1 MPDNRTSYISPSVR
15 FFFILFTVTLA
26 FTLCRPF
33 NAHARLL
40 AQLAVLAMTGLS
52 GNQAG
57 NQASE
62 QSSVPATEAPA
73 GNGQRSNANS
83 QRIKALQQQS
93 PPPGAGWEF
102 QATTNQPLV
111 SRFVA
116 VDKSQQKI
124 MLYEHKSPLRLVS
137 SFVCTTGQIIGD
149 KKVEGDLRT
158 PEGVYFVVQRIGN
171 GLNYELYGNEAYTLN
186 YPNPVDRLRRKTG
199 YGIWIH
205 GRGYDITP
213 LETQGCV
220 AMNNGDL
227 TVFGQ
232 SLKPGLPVAL
242 ADVVK
247 HGNSLPS
254 GSDEQ
259 ISKKLR
265 ENVKGW
271 ANAWGS
277 RSVSMFDF
285 YDSEAYSLTQE
296 PFSQFKAQKERL
308 FKMLPWIKNS
318 VSNVNVMKG
327 PGYWVTWFSQDYK
340 APNLETKGVR
350 RLYWQEN
357 KKGELRIV
365 GMEWLPGL
373 TMDGDVLVASADDPG
388 GEQPKAQGPL
398 RAEGGPIIVEGKG
411 TPQKQAQAASG
422 TAKTAAVDANP
433 VVKPDAKAEAKKA
446 EEDKAAKARQ
456 DKNAE
461 VRQFVESWRKAW
473 ESGDLNAYAK
483 FYAKDA
489 VQGSRKGQAAIRSQ
503 KQSLWASARPAKV
516 TLGNIVIASASGGLI
531 KVEMTQVYKD
541 KKGQGDKGIKTLH
554 LKPAGKNLEIV
565 REDWRE

>member
-1 MPDNRTSYISPSVR
+1 MPDNRTSYFSFSVW
-15 FFFILFTVTLA
+15 FCFLFCAVFLA
-26 FTLCRPF
+26 SVFCGPVI
-33 NAHARLL
+33 AQARLV
-40 AQLAVLAMTGLS
+40 AQLAVPAMTGLS
-52 GNQAG
+52 GNQTP
-57 NQASE
+57 E
-62 QSSVPATEAPA
+62 QFSAQTTEQPA

-83 QRIKALQQQS
+83 QRVKALQQQS

-124 MLYEHKSPLRLVS
+124 MLYEHKSPLRMVS
-137 SFVCTTGQIIGD
+137 SFICTTGQIIGD

-158 PEGVYFVVQRIGN
+158 PEGIYFVVQRIGN

-227 TVFGQ
+227 TVFAAN
-232 SLKPGLPVAL
+232 LKPGLPVAL

-247 HGNSLPS
+247 QTNGMPS
-254 GSDEQ
+254 GTDEQ
-259 ISKKLR
+259 TTKRLR

-285 YDSEAYSLTQE
+285 YDPEAYSVTQE

-308 FKMLPWIKNS
+308 FKMLPWIKNN

-327 PGYWVTWFSQDYK
+327 PGYWVTWFFQDYK

-357 KKGELRIV
+357 NKGDLRIV

-373 TMDGDVLVASADDPG
+373 TMDGGVLVASADDPG

-398 RAEGGPIIVEGKG
+398 RAEGGPIIIEGKDA
-411 TPQKQAQAASG
+411 PQKQTQVAAG
-422 TAKTAAVDANP
+422 PEKVAAP
-433 VVKPDAKAEAKKA
+433 EVKADNKAEAKKA
-446 EEDKAAKARQ
+446 EDDKTAKGKQ
-456 DKNAE
+456 DKSAE
-461 VRQFVESWRKAW
+461 VKQFVESWRKAW
-473 ESGDLNAYAK
+473 EAGDLNAYAK

-489 VQGSRKGQAAIRSQ
+489 VQGSRKGQASIKSQ
-503 KQSLWASARPAKV
+503 KQTLWANAKPSKV
-516 TLGNIVIASASGGLI
+516 NLGNIRIAPASGGLI
-531 KVEMTQVYKD
+531 KVEMTQIYKD
-541 KKGQGDKGIKTLH
+541 KKGQGDKGTKTLH
-554 LKPAGKNLEIV
+554 LKAVGKNLEIV

>member
-1 MPDNRTSYISPSVR
+1 
-15 FFFILFTVTLA
+15 
-26 FTLCRPF
+26 
-33 NAHARLL
+33 
-40 AQLAVLAMTGLS
+40 MTGLS
-52 GNQAG
+52 GNQTPE
-57 NQASE
+57 NI
-62 QSSVPATEAPA
+62 SVPTTEPAPA
-73 GNGQRSNANS
+73 NGRGSGAVS
-83 QRIKALQQQS
+83 PRIKALQQQS
-93 PPPGAGWEF
+93 PPAGAGWEF

-186 YPNPVDRLRRKTG
+186 YPNPVDKLRRKTG

-227 TVFGQ
+227 AVFAQ
-232 SLKPGLPVAL
+232 NLKPGLPVAL

-247 HGNSLPS
+247 HSASAPS

-259 ISKKLR
+259 TTKKLH
-265 ENVKGW
+265 EKVKGW
-271 ANAWGS
+271 ATAWGS
-277 RSVSMFDF
+277 RSSSMFDF
-285 YDSEAYSLTQE
+285 YDQEAYSIAQE
-296 PFSQFKAQKERL
+296 PFSKFKAQKERL
-308 FKMLPWIKNS
+308 FKMLPWIKND

-327 PGYWVTWFSQDYK
+327 PGYWVTWFFQDYK

-357 KKGELRIV
+357 NKGDLRIV

-373 TMDGDVLVASADDPG
+373 TMDGGVLVASAEDPG
-388 GEQPKAQGPL
+388 GEKPKAQEPL
-398 RAEGGPIIVEGKG
+398 RAEGGPIIVEGKDA
-411 TPQKQAQAASG
+411 PQKQA
-422 TAKTAAVDANP
+422 P
-433 VVKPDAKAEAKKA
+433 VVAEKKTDTKADTKTVAKADTKKV
-446 EEDKAAKARQ
+446 EEDKAAKAKQ

-461 VRQFVESWRKAW
+461 VTRFVEAWRKAW
-473 ESGDLNAYAK
+473 EAGDLNGYMK
-483 FYAKDA
+483 FYAKNA
-489 VQGSRKGQAAIRSQ
+489 VQGSRKGQASIKKQ
-503 KQSLWASARPAKV
+503 KQSLWANAGPAKV
-516 TLGNIVIASASGGLI
+516 NFGNIRIVPASGGLI
-531 KVEMTQVYKD
+531 KVEMTQVYKN
-541 KKGQGDKGIKTLH
+541 KKGQSDKGTKTLH
-554 LKPAGKNLEIV
+554 LKTVGKTLEIV
-565 REDWRE
+565 REDWRD